1 MATSVVTLEA
11 LESALDTLLAVSS
24 ENQFESIQIF
34 GAFETPKL
42 HYASHSNS
50 FELKA
55 DARRR
60 IHADADFRLKLL
72 RDRCVLPWDGVLLLL
87 TV

>member
-1 MATSVVTLEA
+1 MSTSVVTLEA

-24 ENQFESIQIF
+24 ENQFETIQVF

-42 HYASHSNS
+42 HFSTHTNS

-55 DARRR
+55 DSQRR
-60 IHADADFRLKLL
+60 IHGSAVDRLNLL
-72 RDRCVLPWDGVLLLL
+72 RDR
-87 TV
+87 